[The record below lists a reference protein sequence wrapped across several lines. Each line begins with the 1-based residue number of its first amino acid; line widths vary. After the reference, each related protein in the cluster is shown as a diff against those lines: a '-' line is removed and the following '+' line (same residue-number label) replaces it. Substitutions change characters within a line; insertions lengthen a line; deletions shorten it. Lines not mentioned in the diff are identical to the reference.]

1 MNSEIYNV
9 DMRKFCLFDSHRLHQ
24 PQRGRTRRIRRRL
37 AGFCGIFVFRGVGE
51 RYKNVV
57 GVVGAGGAEVEADG
71 SPRFTTQQSPTAL
84 PTVGDC
90 FYLLH

>member
-1 MNSEIYNV
+1 
-9 DMRKFCLFDSHRLHQ
+9 
-24 PQRGRTRRIRRRL
+24 
-37 AGFCGIFVFRGVGE
+37 
-51 RYKNVV
+51 VV

-84 PTVGDC
+84 PTAGDC